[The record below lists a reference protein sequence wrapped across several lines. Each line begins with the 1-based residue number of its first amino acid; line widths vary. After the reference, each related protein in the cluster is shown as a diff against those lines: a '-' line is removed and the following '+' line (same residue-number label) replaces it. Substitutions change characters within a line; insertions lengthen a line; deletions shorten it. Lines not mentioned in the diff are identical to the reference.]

1 MVLFSTQKVSY
12 VILRINLFV
21 EYYKHNIKHE
31 VMVLDLCVMR
41 QGNNENLEKFI
52 IRFKKT
58 WQQIKTK
65 ITKKE
70 VNNKVDIEDNE

>member
-1 MVLFSTQKVSY
+1 
-12 VILRINLFV
+12 
-21 EYYKHNIKHE
+21 
-31 VMVLDLCVMR
+31 MR